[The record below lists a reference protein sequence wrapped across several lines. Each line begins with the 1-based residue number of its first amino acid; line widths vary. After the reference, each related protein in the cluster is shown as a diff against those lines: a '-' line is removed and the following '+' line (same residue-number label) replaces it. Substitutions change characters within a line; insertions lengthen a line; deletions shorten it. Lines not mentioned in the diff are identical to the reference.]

1 MKKNLLYLFLL
12 ISTLGANAQSLTQ
25 SWQVLADGPL
35 TWFQGTTGQAQT
47 NNCTSLDY
55 NPVTDRLLVANRN
68 DRIVIINPATGASE
82 GTLSTTGLGTE
93 SFKFNKIRVTSD
105 GVIYGISLSL
115 GAGTARIYRWASQTA
130 SPTLA
135 ATFTVTERCGD
146 AFGLSGT
153 GSNTILYAAGSAM
166 AASPAP
172 ANSYNIYVL
181 NTPDGSSFA
190 LNKTINIAT
199 AATSGQWAN
208 RAIEPVT
215 NDLNSD
221 LWIKGG
227 GMPARKITISGTTA
241 TVAYTSIDGTGTGQ
255 IGNGFGGMR
264 YIKASPSNKEY
275 LALAGG
281 NNVNAGTKVRLI
293 EMTSLTAPYVRGE
306 DSLYAIGSFKANA
319 NGTGDAAFK
328 LNTDGTTTVF
338 WLGTNN
344 GFAASVT
351 ATSLPVQFASFTANV
366 ANGFPQLQWSTSNE
380 LNNKHFVIQSSLNGT
395 QFANVGTV
403 ASKAANGTS
412 TAANNYQFTDAR
424 KLKGKIFYRLQ
435 QVDKDGSISYSST
448 VSVVLTS
455 KAIAVQLVNNPVQQT
470 LQAIITTN
478 EAKKLQWQLF
488 NNTGKLMAS
497 NVLQA
502 QQGDNSLVL
511 PMGAYTAGMY
521 YLNIIDDKGQVLEK
535 ALPVLKQ

>member
-1 MKKNLLYLFLL
+1 MKKNLLLFVFLVATGIL
-12 ISTLGANAQSLTQ
+12 NAQSLTQ
-25 SWQVLADGPL
+25 SWQNLADGSL
-35 TWFQGTTGQAQT
+35 TWFTGVTGSPQI

-55 NPVTDRLLVANRN
+55 NPVTDKLLVANRN
-68 DRIVIINPATGASE
+68 DRIVIINPSTGASE

-105 GVIYGISLSL
+105 GVIYGISMVTA
-115 GAGTARIYRWASQTA
+115 AGTVRIYRWANQTA

-135 ATFTVTERCGD
+135 ATFAASERCGD

-172 ANSYNIYVL
+172 TNSFNIYVL

-199 AATSGQWAN
+199 SASLGQWGN
-208 RAIEPVT
+208 RSVEPVT
-215 NDLNSD
+215 NGLDSD
-221 LWIKGG
+221 LWVKGG
-227 GMPARKITISGTTA
+227 GMPARKLTISGTTA
-241 TVAYTSIDGTGTGQ
+241 TVAYTSTDGTGTGQ

-275 LALAGG
+275 LAFAGG
-281 NNVNAGTKVRLI
+281 NNSNAGTKVRLI
-293 EMTSLTAPYVRGE
+293 EITSLLAPYVRGE
-306 DSLYAIGSFKANA
+306 DSLYAATSYKANG
-319 NGTGDAAFK
+319 NGSGDAAFK

-338 WLGTNN
+338 WLSTNN

-351 ATSLPVQFASFTANV
+351 ATSLPVQFSSFTAAV
-366 ANGFPQLQWSTSNE
+366 ANGFPQLQWNTSNE

-412 TAANNYQFTDAR
+412 ATANNYQFTDTR
-424 KLKGKIFYRLQ
+424 RLKGKVFYRLQ
-435 QVDKDGSISYSST
+435 QVDKDGSVSYSST
-448 VSVVLTS
+448 VSVVLGAKNTL
-455 KAIAVQLVNNPVQQT
+455 VQLVNNPVQQN
-470 LQAIITTN
+470 LQAIISTN
-478 EAKKLQWQLF
+478 NAQKIQWQLY
-488 NNTGKLMAS
+488 NTTGKLMAS
-497 NVLQA
+497 NVTELQV
-502 QQGDNSLVL
+502 GDNTLNIS
-511 PMGAYTAGMY
+511 MAGYTAGMY
-521 YLNIIDDKGQVLEK
+521 YLTVTDDKGALVEK
-535 ALPVLKQ
+535 AIKVLKQ